1 MDRIVMH
8 IDVNNAFLS
17 WTAIDLLNHGYDKD
31 IRELNAV
38 IGGDEEA
45 RRGIVLAKSPIAK
58 KNGIVTAETLY
69 QARKKCPDLLVF
81 PSNYPYYQKKSKELF
96 DLIEKYTPDIEK
108 FSIDEC
114 FIEYTYVRNLYGDP
128 IEFAYKLKE
137 EIKEKLGFTVNI
149 GIANNKLCAKMASDF
164 EKPDKVHTLFEDE
177 VKNKMWP
184 LDVGDLLW
192 IGKKTKVKLYELG
205 IRTIGDLANSDY
217 KNLYYYFKNQTK
229 SMIEHANGIDNDIV
243 EVVRKEAKGLSKST
257 TLDHDVSNR
266 IELYD
271 YLNMISNDLGLS
283 LRSKNKYTNAVAIIL
298 KDRYFKNKTHQKKL
312 SNPTNNTKIIYETS
326 KALLDEA
333 WTGEAIRLIG
343 IRLDGLTDNAT
354 YQYSLFE
361 DTKKVENESKLDGVM
376 DKLKDKYGSKIIN
389 KANLFSK
396 NKKM

>member
-1 MDRIVMH
+1 MH

-17 WTAIDLLNHGYDKD
+17 WTAIDLLNKGYGKD
-31 IRELNAV
+31 IRELEAV

-45 RRGIVLAKSPIAK
+45 RHGIVLAKSTPAK
-58 KNGIVTAETLY
+58 KKGVVTAETLY
-69 QARKKCPDLLVF
+69 QARKKCPGLLVF
-81 PSNYPYYQKKSKELF
+81 PSDYSYYQKKSKELF
-96 DLIEKYTPDIEK
+96 DLIESYTPDIEK

-128 IEFAYKLKE
+128 IEFAYKLKD

-164 EKPDKVHTLFEDE
+164 EKPNRVHTLFMNEI
-177 VKNKMWP
+177 KNKMWP
-184 LDVGDLLW
+184 LDVGELLW
-192 IGKKTKVKLYELG
+192 IGKKTKVKLNELG
-205 IRTIGDLANSDY
+205 IRTIKDLANADY
-217 KNLYYYFKNQTK
+217 KDLYYYFKNQTK

-243 EVVRKEAKGLSKST
+243 KVVREDAKGMSKTT

-266 IELYD
+266 MELYD
-271 YLNMISNDLGLS
+271 YLNVISNDLALS
-283 LRSKNKYTNAVAIIL
+283 LRGKNKYTSTVAIIL

-312 SNPTNNTKIIYETS
+312 SNPTNNTKIIYDTS
-326 KALLDEA
+326 KILLDEV
-333 WTGEAIRLIG
+333 WSGEAIRLIG
-343 IRLDGLTDNAT
+343 IRLDGLSETGT

-361 DTKKVENESKLDGVM
+361 DVKKRDDETKLDGVM
-376 DKLKDKYGSKIIN
+376 DKLKGKYGSKIIN